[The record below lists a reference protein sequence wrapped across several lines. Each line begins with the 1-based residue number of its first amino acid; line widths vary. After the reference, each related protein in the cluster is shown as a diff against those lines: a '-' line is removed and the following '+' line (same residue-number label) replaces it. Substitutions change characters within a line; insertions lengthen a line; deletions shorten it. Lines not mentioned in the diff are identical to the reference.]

1 MVTTTWK
8 ILENSNPHPQ
18 LPSDENLLSWEN
30 NFPWLALYKASACA
44 WQGRQGRPQQHG
56 TTLDRQKKTTFISGT
71 RFFLH
76 KISLSCVAGTLFLIH
91 KRLSLAKWIPLNSHS
106 PSIDQA
112 FLQFHPAFTGRPKFF
127 ETRPPAIDT
136 AGWRCRI
143 RPQSRDRLG
152 TRQFHGIASL
162 EVWIVLRVFF
172 WWCLWNL
179 CMMYV
184 YIYTFI

>member
-1 MVTTTWK
+1 MSFFK
-8 ILENSNPHPQ
+8 FCGDHDLENLGKLEPPPAAPQRRESAVVGEQ
-18 LPSDENLLSWEN
+18 LPMIGFVQGICMCLAGTSGTSSTAWDNFRPTKKN
-30 NFPWLALYKASACA
+30 NFSV
-44 WQGRQGRPQQHG
+44 
-56 TTLDRQKKTTFISGT
+56 SGT

-91 KRLSLAKWIPLNSHS
+91 KRLSLSKWIPLSSHS

-152 TRQFHGIASL
+152 TRQL
-162 EVWIVLRVFF
+162 WWVF
-172 WWCLWNL
+172 
-179 CMMYV
+179 
-184 YIYTFI
+184 